1 MISDFKEL
9 YQMAVNNRLAMNE
22 FKQVYQM
29 SLYNR
34 NSKVSSVQNDPAAL
48 SLEDMFGK
56 VLVSGFMSLTDRK
69 RLQSILLDES
79 IGEEHHAIIN
89 RLLYG
94 VRRGFIKV
102 AF

>member
-1 MISDFKEL
+1 
-9 YQMAVNNRLAMNE
+9 MAINNRLAMNE

-29 SLYNR
+29 SLYKR
-34 NSKVSSVQNDPAAL
+34 NSQGASHQNEPATI

-79 IGEEHHAIIN
+79 IGDEHHAIIN

-102 AF
+102 AY